1 MRQAVSSTIA
11 IGVFGVV
18 LAWSARPASAAPSN
32 AREPIVVARA
42 DVARADVASNRTT
55 PPVLFAQSMVAATP
69 AVAMQSPLPAS
80 FVAQTRVVAPNGS
93 QPGVLW
99 LIAMGAVLYRFGARF
114 LRVS

>member
-18 LAWSARPASAAPSN
+18 LAWSARATDAAAPSD
-32 AREPIVVARA
+32 APEPIV
-42 DVARADVASNRTT
+42 VARADVASNRTT

-114 LRVS
+114 LRMS

>member
-32 AREPIVVARA
+32 AREPIV
-42 DVARADVASNRTT
+42 VARADVASNRTT